1 MNKVFKI
8 IWNAALNRFD
18 VVSEFAKAGK
28 KCKSSSSLT
37 INTVT
42 GFSLILGLG
51 SLITGTALAQPL
63 PTIVISSTESESD
76 VQRDSATG
84 PAVVVTNG
92 GNYTGTNVTLTSQAP
107 ASGGNTA
114 ALYVNTGGKAYLDA
128 DSSITMNTSSQ
139 QATVCCTYGIV
150 VDGNGSM
157 VDSSATIIG
166 STGGA
171 GVYNGGVLNL
181 QGGSLSGLF
190 GIVSSGAGSLITG
203 NADIS
208 GSGVGTGVRAELGGA
223 VVLSG
228 GKVLSNGMVATD
240 AGSSISTSGT
250 EIVGT
255 ASANNGASLNLVGGS
270 VSASGYGVSAV
281 YAGGPVASHV
291 TTSADISVSGSNA
304 SAVTARNG
312 STINIIGGTLS
323 GASSVLAAIGKNST
337 ITFSNASLIQG
348 GMQGSTAVYAAEGA
362 IVQLNS
368 GTISAPGWNNTTIRA
383 DGIGSAVYN
392 QGTNVT
398 GVAGSSIGAQAINGG
413 SYIFG
418 SGTMSA
424 SNTGV
429 QASGTGS
436 SVLSSGNI
444 SAVQRAVHATN
455 GGSVTVDAGSLAT
468 TTAITGMAGIVAD
481 SGGQVE
487 LIKPALLD
495 SAAFAG
501 NGIQVSSGGV
511 VNLAGGMFYIN
522 GKNSSGLIIDGV
534 GSAINSSATL
544 SVYVYAASGKAIE
557 VANGAAQVF
566 HNLVG
571 RVTGSNGNVIQSNS
585 GANQLT
591 FTNSVLSSTQG
602 PAIVGQSGSLDFV
615 MSESGISGPVLMQDN
630 GSIISITA
638 NDASTITGRTEAG
651 NSSITLNTRS
661 AWNVGA
667 GSSSLGSLSLNN
679 ATMRNSGVGSLH
691 IGGDVSLGNVGAKF
705 DTQDYD
711 ALLAANAITGTGN
724 LTKNG
729 TGKLTLESAIT
740 YTGNTV
746 ISDGTLQIGNGAAS
760 GNAHLHQVDNRGIL
774 ALASA
779 DRVTIDRIEGKGA
792 LHQKGSGTTT
802 LLNDNTYTGGTTV
815 TAGTLQLGDGGSMG
829 SIIGNVDIQANGT
842 LAIWRNAAVVL
853 GNRLTGSGLITT
865 DTAGQAFDLATGVGN
880 AFSGM
885 LAVGNGTFWLDG
897 VNTTELSNATLRA
910 GVGSTVTVGTGLQTI
925 GGLAFDG
932 GTLKFDIGTPG
943 DTVAKSTI
951 HTTKEMNLLGSGTV
965 EVNIGSID
973 NNPVPVNPVLPIME
987 QDDVNTLLQLAISNV
1002 AVQGN
1007 GGNMVLKDQHGNI
1020 ITNETTA
1027 DIAQNGMIV
1036 AKGIYDYRLTSGVN
1050 NDGLYVG
1057 YGLTQVELLGSGAD
1071 ALSLYATNKTG
1082 PAADLSAN
1090 ITGSGDLA
1098 IDTGAGNT
1106 VTLSNLDNDYTGSTD
1121 VRSGTLQ
1128 MLNDNVLGQT
1138 SLLSLAADTSFD
1150 MNGHNQTIG
1159 ELKGD
1164 TGSLLNLNG
1173 GNLTLSQGGVVEGE
1187 LTGTGTLTIAAD
1199 VLTVNGASSDLSAA
1213 TTIASGAQVLLNN
1226 AAGLG
1231 SGDIINAGLLTLKGA
1246 AGQLANTISDVGN
1259 VVLQDNSDIIV
1270 SGDNSQFSGRFDINT
1285 GSQLTVSRAE
1295 NLGSASVTNNGALVL
1310 NAASDWMLENGI
1322 TGTGSLSKNG
1332 AGTLSLTQSAAY
1344 SGQTDIN
1351 TGGLILGSSADPM
1364 TLASQ
1369 QVNIA
1374 NGAFMGGFGGV
1385 AGAVDNNG
1393 TLFVGNPISPVT
1405 SILSRLA
1412 PASNLLTIGTNL
1424 TNSGTVFIGN
1434 KTSDGSGISG
1444 NQLVVNGN
1452 YIGNNGL
1459 LHFNSALGDDSSAT
1473 DSMIV
1478 NGNSSGTTHV
1488 SVDNAGGQGAQT
1500 LNGIELIRVNGQ
1512 SDGDF
1517 VQRGRIVAGAYDY
1530 SLARGVGANT
1540 RHWYLTSTT
1549 ASGDLGGTNPTVM
1562 IERPE
1567 ASGYATN
1574 LAAANNMFVTSL
1586 HDRLGETQYIDALTG
1601 ERKVTSMW
1609 LRNAGGHNRSR
1620 DTYDQLST
1628 QANRYVVQLGG
1639 DIAQWSHDGQERFH
1653 LGVMAGY
1660 ANSKSRTESRLS
1672 GYSARA
1678 SVDGYSTGIYATWYA
1693 DVADKSGWYVDS
1705 WAQYSWFTNS
1715 VDGQDLH
1722 TEEYK
1727 SNGVTASIESGYTFK
1742 MGENAA
1748 KNVTYF
1754 IQPKAQVTWMGV
1766 KADDHK
1772 EANGTEVSG
1781 EGDGNIQTR
1790 LGVKAF
1796 MNGYS
1801 HQDKGKDRVFQPYIE
1816 ANWIHNSKDF
1826 ATSMDGHLV
1835 KQDGAA
1841 NIGELKVGVE
1851 GQVNKQVNLWGNVAQ
1866 QVGNKGYSDTAVMLG
1881 VKYNF

>member
-270 VSASGYGVSAV
+270 VRASGYGVSAV

-383 DGIGSAVYN
+383 NGIGSAVYN

-585 GANQLT
+585 GAN
-591 FTNSVLSSTQG
+591 
-602 PAIVGQSGSLDFV
+602 
-615 MSESGISGPVLMQDN
+615 
-630 GSIISITA
+630 
-638 NDASTITGRTEAG
+638 
-651 NSSITLNTRS
+651 
-661 AWNVGA
+661 
-667 GSSSLGSLSLNN
+667 
-679 ATMRNSGVGSLH
+679 
-691 IGGDVSLGNVGAKF
+691 GG
-705 DTQDYD
+705 
-711 ALLAANAITGTGN
+711 
-724 LTKNG
+724 
-729 TGKLTLESAIT
+729 
-740 YTGNTV
+740 
-746 ISDGTLQIGNGAAS
+746 
-760 GNAHLHQVDNRGIL
+760 
-774 ALASA
+774 
-779 DRVTIDRIEGKGA
+779 
-792 LHQKGSGTTT
+792 
-802 LLNDNTYTGGTTV
+802 
-815 TAGTLQLGDGGSMG
+815 
-829 SIIGNVDIQANGT
+829 
-842 LAIWRNAAVVL
+842 
-853 GNRLTGSGLITT
+853 
-865 DTAGQAFDLATGVGN
+865 
-880 AFSGM
+880 
-885 LAVGNGTFWLDG
+885 
-897 VNTTELSNATLRA
+897 
-910 GVGSTVTVGTGLQTI
+910 
-925 GGLAFDG
+925 
-932 GTLKFDIGTPG
+932 
-943 DTVAKSTI
+943 
-951 HTTKEMNLLGSGTV
+951 
-965 EVNIGSID
+965 
-973 NNPVPVNPVLPIME
+973 
-987 QDDVNTLLQLAISNV
+987 
-1002 AVQGN
+1002 
-1007 GGNMVLKDQHGNI
+1007 
-1020 ITNETTA
+1020 
-1027 DIAQNGMIV
+1027 
-1036 AKGIYDYRLTSGVN
+1036 
-1050 NDGLYVG
+1050 
-1057 YGLTQVELLGSGAD
+1057 
-1071 ALSLYATNKTG
+1071 
-1082 PAADLSAN
+1082 
-1090 ITGSGDLA
+1090 
-1098 IDTGAGNT
+1098 
-1106 VTLSNLDNDYTGSTD
+1106 
-1121 VRSGTLQ
+1121 
-1128 MLNDNVLGQT
+1128 
-1138 SLLSLAADTSFD
+1138 
-1150 MNGHNQTIG
+1150 
-1159 ELKGD
+1159 
-1164 TGSLLNLNG
+1164 
-1173 GNLTLSQGGVVEGE
+1173 
-1187 LTGTGTLTIAAD
+1187 
-1199 VLTVNGASSDLSAA
+1199 
-1213 TTIASGAQVLLNN
+1213 
-1226 AAGLG
+1226 
-1231 SGDIINAGLLTLKGA
+1231 
-1246 AGQLANTISDVGN
+1246 
-1259 VVLQDNSDIIV
+1259 
-1270 SGDNSQFSGRFDINT
+1270 
-1285 GSQLTVSRAE
+1285 
-1295 NLGSASVTNNGALVL
+1295 
-1310 NAASDWMLENGI
+1310 
-1322 TGTGSLSKNG
+1322 
-1332 AGTLSLTQSAAY
+1332 
-1344 SGQTDIN
+1344 
-1351 TGGLILGSSADPM
+1351 
-1364 TLASQ
+1364 
-1369 QVNIA
+1369 
-1374 NGAFMGGFGGV
+1374 
-1385 AGAVDNNG
+1385 
-1393 TLFVGNPISPVT
+1393 
-1405 SILSRLA
+1405 
-1412 PASNLLTIGTNL
+1412 
-1424 TNSGTVFIGN
+1424 
-1434 KTSDGSGISG
+1434 
-1444 NQLVVNGN
+1444 
-1452 YIGNNGL
+1452 
-1459 LHFNSALGDDSSAT
+1459 
-1473 DSMIV
+1473 
-1478 NGNSSGTTHV
+1478 
-1488 SVDNAGGQGAQT
+1488 
-1500 LNGIELIRVNGQ
+1500 
-1512 SDGDF
+1512 
-1517 VQRGRIVAGAYDY
+1517 
-1530 SLARGVGANT
+1530 
-1540 RHWYLTSTT
+1540 
-1549 ASGDLGGTNPTVM
+1549 
-1562 IERPE
+1562 
-1567 ASGYATN
+1567 
-1574 LAAANNMFVTSL
+1574 
-1586 HDRLGETQYIDALTG
+1586 
-1601 ERKVTSMW
+1601 
-1609 LRNAGGHNRSR
+1609 
-1620 DTYDQLST
+1620 
-1628 QANRYVVQLGG
+1628 
-1639 DIAQWSHDGQERFH
+1639 
-1653 LGVMAGY
+1653 
-1660 ANSKSRTESRLS
+1660 
-1672 GYSARA
+1672 
-1678 SVDGYSTGIYATWYA
+1678 
-1693 DVADKSGWYVDS
+1693 
-1705 WAQYSWFTNS
+1705 
-1715 VDGQDLH
+1715 
-1722 TEEYK
+1722 
-1727 SNGVTASIESGYTFK
+1727 
-1742 MGENAA
+1742 
-1748 KNVTYF
+1748 
-1754 IQPKAQVTWMGV
+1754 
-1766 KADDHK
+1766 
-1772 EANGTEVSG
+1772 
-1781 EGDGNIQTR
+1781 
-1790 LGVKAF
+1790 
-1796 MNGYS
+1796 
-1801 HQDKGKDRVFQPYIE
+1801 
-1816 ANWIHNSKDF
+1816 
-1826 ATSMDGHLV
+1826 
-1835 KQDGAA
+1835 
-1841 NIGELKVGVE
+1841 
-1851 GQVNKQVNLWGNVAQ
+1851 
-1866 QVGNKGYSDTAVMLG
+1866 
-1881 VKYNF
+1881 